1 MLLGCLL
8 VVNLSSGQGHLDQVE
23 GRVLQAARW
32 DVGHRVGARPDLEAV
47 GVRLGSLHI
56 LLLLVASLDFVDVS
70 GRLGQL
76 LLVSDGSDAR
86 LWKLCSRHGRGWCD
100 GGAVYVELL
109 G

>member
-1 MLLGCLL
+1 M
-8 VVNLSSGQGHLDQVE
+8 
-23 GRVLQAARW
+23 
-32 DVGHRVGARPDLEAV
+32 GARPDLEAV